1 MEDAK
6 TSLARKAGFKTLT
19 EAKVVFVNECYGE
32 EFENWLK
39 HEAER
44 YGP

>member
-1 MEDAK
+1 MNQTAMAE
-6 TSLARKAGFKTLT
+6 KAGFKTLT
-19 EAKVVFVNECYGE
+19 EAKIVFVNEVYGE

-44 YGP
+44 NKS